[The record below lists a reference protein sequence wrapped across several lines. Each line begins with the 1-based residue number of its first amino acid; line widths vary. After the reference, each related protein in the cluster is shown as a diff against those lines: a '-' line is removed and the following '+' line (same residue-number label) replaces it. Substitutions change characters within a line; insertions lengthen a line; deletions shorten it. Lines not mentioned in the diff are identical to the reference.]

1 MTKEQKIEWMKE
13 WAEKENLVL
22 TLEGECGICRPCVG
36 VLDKEME
43 HYPDYIWYDEDY
55 ENRIDDNG
63 DVWIPERAYHKHP
76 CVAVLE
82 QDDESID
89 QLYNWLKWF
98 SKNNFHYVKAER
110 PERDSEI
117 DLIMG
122 SNWVYCMEKRK
133 D

>member
-36 VLDKEME
+36 VLDKEMG

-63 DVWIPERAYHKHP
+63 DVWIPELAYHKHP

-89 QLYNWLKWF
+89 QLYDWLKWF
-98 SKNNFHYVKAER
+98 SKNNFHYVKRER
-110 PERDSEI
+110 PECNSEI
-117 DLIMG
+117 EILMG
-122 SNWVYCMEKRK
+122 ENWVYRMEKRK